1 MKEIKIED
9 VTYKIPDY
17 DVIMHEDKPHLRITE
32 GKYEGVVFT
41 YQDIKVNEQ
50 DESLIEYNLYTN
62 QEFNES
68 EMQDFQNVANDILL
82 VVLQEAITNAEKTER
97 TES

>member
-9 VTYKIPDY
+9 ITYKIPEY
-17 DVIMHEDKPHLRITE
+17 DVIMHEGKPHLRITE
-32 GKYEGVVFT
+32 GKYEGVAFT
-41 YQDIKVNEQ
+41 YDDVKVNEE

-62 QEFNES
+62 TQFNES

-82 VVLQEAITNAEKTER
+82 VVLHEAITNAEKTER
-97 TES
+97 TEV